1 MLHTHTYTHTHT
13 HTHTHQVIVLLWIQA
28 FIWPTV
34 SANYVTYHYRY
45 PFAISDWIRGGQD
58 MAGSVSYYL
67 TVAGPS
73 GEEERKEE
81 LLHGKAVEILW

>member
-1 MLHTHTYTHTHT
+1 M
-13 HTHTHQVIVLLWIQA
+13 
-28 FIWPTV
+28 
-34 SANYVTYHYRY
+34 TYHYRS
-45 PFAISDWIRGGQD
+45 PFAFSDWIRGGQD